1 MVRPLASEVGT
12 AGLPRGV
19 GTLSLQTNQS
29 TEMET
34 FIYDHV
40 RTPRGKG
47 KPDGSLHE
55 VTPVWLASQ
64 PLVALRER
72 NQFDTAAVDDVVL
85 GCVVPVGEQGG
96 NVGRMAVLQ
105 ADYAQSVPGLQ
116 INRYCGS
123 GLEAVA
129 FAASKVMG
137 GQADLTIGGGVEMMS
152 RVPMGSDGGAWAQD
166 PQLAAKTYFVMQ
178 GISADL
184 LASLRGYS
192 RADCDAYS
200 AESHRRAAQA
210 WGEGRFDRS
219 VMTVKDFLGL
229 PLLSRDETI
238 RPETTAE
245 SLGALKPAFVEMG
258 QKYGYDSVAMQR
270 YPQVEKINHVHHAG
284 NSSGIVDGAA
294 AVLLGNAEAGQRL
307 GLKPRARIR
316 AFAAIGSEPTL
327 MLDGPSYAARKALAR
342 AGMQPSDIDLWELNE
357 AFASVVLTMMDEL
370 NIPHDRMNV
379 NGGAIAMGHPLGAT
393 GAMILGTAL
402 DELERTGKQT
412 ALVSLCV
419 AAGMGSAMIIERV

>member
-1 MVRPLASEVGT
+1 
-12 AGLPRGV
+12 
-19 GTLSLQTNQS
+19 
-29 TEMET
+29 MET

-55 VTPVWLASQ
+55 ITPVWLASR

-72 NQFDTAAVDDVVL
+72 NGLDTRAVDDVVY

-96 NVGRMAVLQ
+96 NIARMAVLQ
-105 ADYAQSVPGLQ
+105 ADFDQSVPALQ

-129 FAASKVMG
+129 FAASKIMA
-137 GQADLTIGGGVEMMS
+137 GQADVTIGGGIEMMS

-166 PQLAAKTYFVMQ
+166 PQVANKTYFVMQ

-184 LASLRGYS
+184 LASLRGHS
-192 RADCDAYS
+192 RADCDAYA
-200 AESHRRAAQA
+200 AESHRRADRA
-210 WGEGRFDRS
+210 WSEGRFDRS
-219 VMTVKDFLGL
+219 VVPVKDFLGL
-229 PLLSRDETI
+229 PVLSRDETI
-238 RPETTAE
+238 RPQTTTE
-245 SLGALKPAFVEMG
+245 SLAALAPAFVEMG
-258 QKYGYDSVAMQR
+258 QKYGYDSVALQR
-270 YPQVEKINHVHHAG
+270 YPQLDRIHHIHHAG
-284 NSSGIVDGAA
+284 NSSGIVDGAG
-294 AVLLGNAEAGQRL
+294 AVLLGNATAGSRL

-316 AFAAIGSEPTL
+316 SFAAIGSEPTV
-327 MLDGPSYAARKALAR
+327 MLDGPAIAARKALER
-342 AGMQPSDIDLWELNE
+342 AGMQGSDIDLWELNE
-357 AFASVVLTMMDEL
+357 AFATVVLTMMDEL
-370 NIPHDRMNV
+370 DIPHDRMNV
-379 NGGAIAMGHPLGAT
+379 NGGAIAMGHPLGAS
-393 GAMILGTAL
+393 GAMILGTVL

>member
-1 MVRPLASEVGT
+1 
-12 AGLPRGV
+12 
-19 GTLSLQTNQS
+19 
-29 TEMET
+29 MET

-55 VTPVWLASQ
+55 ITPVWLASR

-72 NQFDTAAVDDVVL
+72 NGLDTRAVDDVVY

-96 NVGRMAVLQ
+96 NIARMAVLQ
-105 ADYAQSVPGLQ
+105 ADFDQSVPALQ

-129 FAASKVMG
+129 FAASKIMA
-137 GQADLTIGGGVEMMS
+137 GQADVTIGGGVEMMS

-166 PQLAAKTYFVMQ
+166 PQVANKTYFVMQ

-184 LASLRGYS
+184 LASLRGHS
-192 RADCDAYS
+192 RADCDAYA
-200 AESHRRAAQA
+200 AESHRRADRA
-210 WGEGRFDRS
+210 WSEGRFDRS
-219 VMTVKDFLGL
+219 VVPVKDFLGL
-229 PLLSRDETI
+229 PVLSRDETI
-238 RPETTAE
+238 RPQTTTE
-245 SLGALKPAFVEMG
+245 SLAALVPAFVEMG
-258 QKYGYDSVAMQR
+258 QKYGYDSVALQR
-270 YPQVEKINHVHHAG
+270 YPQLDRINHIHHAG
-284 NSSGIVDGAA
+284 NSSGIVDGAG
-294 AVLLGNAEAGQRL
+294 AVLLGNAAAGSRL

-316 AFAAIGSEPTL
+316 SFAAIGSEPTV
-327 MLDGPSYAARKALAR
+327 MLDGPAIAARKALER
-342 AGMQPSDIDLWELNE
+342 AGMQANDIDLWELNE

-370 NIPHDRMNV
+370 SIPHDRMNV
-379 NGGAIAMGHPLGAT
+379 NGGAIAMGHPLGAS
-393 GAMILGTAL
+393 GAMILGTVL

>member
-1 MVRPLASEVGT
+1 MD
-12 AGLPRGV
+12 
-19 GTLSLQTNQS
+19 
-29 TEMET
+29 T

-55 VTPVWLASQ
+55 VTPVWLASR

-72 NQFDTAAVDDVVL
+72 NRLDTRDVDDVVM
-85 GCVVPVGEQGG
+85 GCVMPVGEQGG
-96 NVGRMAVLQ
+96 NIGRMAVLQ
-105 ADYAQSVPGLQ
+105 ADFDQSVAGVQ

-129 FAASKVMG
+129 FAAAKVMA
-137 GQADLTIGGGVEMMS
+137 GQADMAIGAGVEMMS
-152 RVPMGSDGGAWAQD
+152 RVPMGADGGAWAQD

-184 LASLRGYS
+184 LASLHGHS
-192 RADCDAYS
+192 RTDCDAYA

-210 WGEGRFDRS
+210 WTENRFSRS
-219 VMTVKDFLGL
+219 VIPVQDFIGL
-229 PLLSRDETI
+229 SLLEHDETI
-238 RPETTAE
+238 RPQTSVA
-245 SLGALKPAFVEMG
+245 SLGALKPAFQEMG
-258 QKYGYDSVAMQR
+258 EKYGYDSVATQR
-270 YPQVEKINHVHHAG
+270 YPQVERIEHVHHAG

-294 AVLLGNAEAGQRL
+294 AVLVGNAQAGQRL

-316 AFAAIGSEPTL
+316 AFAAMGSEPTL
-327 MLDGPSYAARKALAR
+327 MLDGPAHAARKALAR
-342 AGMQPSDIDLWELNE
+342 AGMQASDIDLWELNE
-357 AFASVVLTMMDEL
+357 AFSSVVLTFMDEL
-370 NIPHDRMNV
+370 AIPHERINV

-402 DELERTGKQT
+402 DELERSGKST

-419 AAGMGSAMIIERV
+419 AAGMGSAMVIERA

>member
-1 MVRPLASEVGT
+1 
-12 AGLPRGV
+12 
-19 GTLSLQTNQS
+19 
-29 TEMET
+29 MEALI
-34 FIYDHV
+34 FDHV

-55 VTPVWLASQ
+55 VTPVWLAAQ

-72 NQFDTAAVDDVVL
+72 NQLDTSVVDDVVM
-85 GCVVPVGEQGG
+85 GCVMPVGEQGG

-105 ADYAQSVPGLQ
+105 ADYAQSVAGIQL
-116 INRYCGS
+116 NRYCGS
-123 GLEAVA
+123 GLEAVS
-129 FAASKVMG
+129 FAAAKVMA
-137 GQADLTIGGGVEMMS
+137 GQADMTIGAGVEMMS

-166 PQLAAKTYFVMQ
+166 PQVANKTYFVMQ

-184 LASLRGYS
+184 LASLRGHS
-192 RADCDAYS
+192 RRDLDAYS

-210 WGEGRFDRS
+210 WAEGRFAKS
-219 VMTVKDFLGL
+219 VVPVKDFLGMT
-229 PLLSRDETI
+229 LLEKDETI
-238 RPETTAE
+238 RPETTVD
-245 SLGALKPAFVEMG
+245 SLGALKPAFTEMG
-258 QKYGYDSVAMQR
+258 QKYGYDSVALQR
-270 YPQVEKINHVHHAG
+270 YPQVEQIHHHHHAG

-294 AVLLGNAEAGQRL
+294 AVLIGTAEVGAKQGM
-307 GLKPRARIR
+307 KPRARIR
-316 AFAAIGSEPTL
+316 SFASIGSEPTL

-357 AFASVVLTMMDEL
+357 AFATVVLTMMEEL

-393 GAMILGTAL
+393 GAMILGTVL
-402 DELERTGKQT
+402 DELERTGKRT
-412 ALVSLCV
+412 ALISLCV